1 MSGNLLERIRSADE
15 AVEEIVRNAIES
27 GPQEAAG
34 DDEVVYPVASSVV
47 GGLAEPA
54 HAFSRTAA
62 IPDFPRLGN
71 PAELL
76 AKADH
81 NGLPGVDVLEALLYV
96 ADPEAKCRHL
106 AEQALGSFGSVGAV
120 LAASVPELT
129 TRLGLRAQ
137 VAYALKAIHAGMR
150 SILREPMRERI
161 AIGSFA
167 ELIDYVGLSL
177 KHEAVEVLRV
187 LYLDRKNG
195 LISDEE
201 AIRGT
206 VDHVPLYPREVVKRA
221 LEHGA
226 SAVILVHNHPSGD
239 PTPSSTDVS
248 FSQEM
253 QRALSVMSI
262 ALHDSLIVGR
272 NRFASLRSLKQL

>member
-1 MSGNLLERIRSADE
+1 MSGNLLKKIRSADE
-15 AVEEIVRNAIES
+15 AVEEIVRNAIENVA
-27 GPQEAAG
+27 QEPAR
-34 DDEVVYPVASSVV
+34 DDEVVYLVASPVV
-47 GGLAEPA
+47 GGLAEPTKV
-54 HAFSRTAA
+54 FTSTAA
-62 IPDFPRLGN
+62 LPDFRLGN
-71 PAELL
+71 PAMLL

-81 NGLPGVDVLEALLYV
+81 NGLPGVDVLEALFYV

-106 AEQALGSFGSVGAV
+106 AEQALRLFGSVGAV
-120 LAASVPELT
+120 LAASIPDLT
-129 TRLGLRAQ
+129 TKLGLRAQ

-161 AIGSFA
+161 AIGSFSV
-167 ELIDYVGLSL
+167 LIDYVGLSL
-177 KHEAVEVLRV
+177 KHEMVEVLHV

-201 AIRGT
+201 ANRGT

-248 FSQEM
+248 FSQEV
-253 QRALSVMSI
+253 QRALSVMNI

-272 NRFASLRSLKQL
+272 NGCASLRNLKQL

>member
-15 AVEEIVRNAIES
+15 AVEEIVRNAMEPAS
-27 GPQEAAG
+27 DG
-34 DDEVVYPVASSVV
+34 EVVYPVAATMA
-47 GGLAEPA
+47 GGLAEQA
-54 HAFSRTAA
+54 QAFSDTVA
-62 IPDFPRLGN
+62 IPDFPVVGN
-71 PAELL
+71 PAMLL

-96 ADPEAKCRHL
+96 ADPEAKCRPL
-106 AEQALGSFGSVGAV
+106 AEQALRVFGSVGAV
-120 LAASVPELT
+120 LAASIADLT
-129 TRLGLRAQ
+129 TKLGLRAR

-167 ELIDYVGLSL
+167 VLIDYVGFSL
-177 KHEAVEVLRV
+177 KHEIVEVLRV

-201 AIRGT
+201 ANRGT

-239 PTPSSTDVS
+239 PTPSSSDVS
-248 FSQEM
+248 FSQEV
-253 QRALSVMSI
+253 QRALSVMNI

-272 NRFASLRSLKQL
+272 NGFTSLRSLKQL

>member
-1 MSGNLLERIRSADE
+1 MSGSLLKEIRSADE
-15 AVEEIVRNAIES
+15 AVEEIVRYAIEN
-27 GPQEAAG
+27 GAQEPARDG
-34 DDEVVYPVASSVV
+34 EVVYPVAATIV

-54 HAFSRTAA
+54 QAFSSTAA
-62 IPDFPRLGN
+62 IPDFPVLGN
-71 PAELL
+71 PAMLL

-96 ADPEAKCRHL
+96 ADPEAKCRQL
-106 AEQALGSFGSVGAV
+106 AEVALRGFGSVGAV

-129 TRLGLRAQ
+129 TKLGLKAQ

-161 AIGSFA
+161 AIASFS

-201 AIRGT
+201 AHRGT

-239 PTPSSTDVS
+239 PTPSRTDVS
-248 FSQEM
+248 FSQEV
-253 QRALSVMSI
+253 QRALSVMNI

-272 NRFASLRSLKQL
+272 NRSTSLRSLQQL